1 MPPQRH
7 IRFGPPERVFDIQE
21 PTMDESLS
29 ARKGS
34 SRLRHFLS
42 SLSLARSGTRL
53 TRTNTF
59 DSLKTVATERVPI
72 PSMMRQYDEAYT
84 TPLPTLSMV
93 VLSITMLGEFLTANV
108 STPFILFMV
117 KGFNQFKDEA
127 EIAFWTGILV
137 SAFFLTQFITSL
149 LWATIA
155 EKHGRRAVLITSLL
169 GTSITCVVFGTCTT
183 LQQAMCVRLLQG
195 VFGGAIGVARGSVAF
210 VTDHSNEGRAYA
222 ILGFCWGM
230 GGVAGAIVGGAFERP
245 AAKWPQIFESVEIF
259 VTYPYLLPCCIAASI
274 TLMGSFLACFLGRD
288 GGPRQGAIHLP
299 PEKDNLPT
307 PIPEE
312 DSNPPSPVLEEPP
325 KRQGFVQSIRSV
337 SRKFSNLSNYL
348 PGRRESVN
356 LVSATDRT
364 PLLQHAIFASPTAET
379 PRAQSRVSH
388 ADGSAYGYSGK
399 YRSRLASSTS
409 AALRRRSSMAGSLS
423 WQPGSYDV
431 RRESVDSRDLNFAQ
445 RLLMANENA
454 VNSVADLWVAAA
466 MNADNE
472 DPFESDLED
481 EEPAVPEQ
489 LEEEEEDNDDAA
501 TIDSSRTQRGR
512 GTSTKRLGLS
522 INTMSRRPSRGVVHA
537 PSRGSRPSRSHFST
551 SRHATS
557 PQAIPRH
564 PSISIPPSS
573 TPLLVRR
580 RSSTSV
586 PSIFSHT
593 GVEVPRA
600 VLDARDIL
608 TRLEEG
614 VARPDGLE
622 PIIESRQPS
631 NSSASSD
638 TEVPLEKTPSLIS
651 QLPLQV
657 IFQYGVFALH
667 TTTHD
672 QVFMSYLVSDV
683 PAGGLGLTAADF
695 AQLIALMCLAQL
707 AYQFYLY
714 PNLGPPRGKFS
725 HLSMFRI
732 GAALFIPAYLLVIPL
747 RPFAVTLGSDN
758 YVVMAGL
765 IATTTIRYCGSTFGY
780 TAISILLNYMTPPD
794 AIGYANGIAQSIVS
808 LARCGGPALGG
819 YIWSISVRDDPSG
832 YPFSFIVCTVVCA
845 VSVLL
850 TFMIR

>member
-1 MPPQRH
+1 VSFRY
-7 IRFGPPERVFDIQE
+7 R
-21 PTMDESLS
+21 
-29 ARKGS
+29 AKCGS
-34 SRLRHFLS
+34 SSHKLS
-42 SLSLARSGTRL
+42 
-53 TRTNTF
+53 
-59 DSLKTVATERVPI
+59 K
-72 PSMMRQYDEAYT
+72 
-84 TPLPTLSMV
+84 
-93 VLSITMLGEFLTANV
+93 
-108 STPFILFMV
+108 
-117 KGFNQFKDEA
+117 
-127 EIAFWTGILV
+127 
-137 SAFFLTQFITSL
+137 
-149 LWATIA
+149 
-155 EKHGRRAVLITSLL
+155 
-169 GTSITCVVFGTCTT
+169 
-183 LQQAMCVRLLQG
+183 
-195 VFGGAIGVARGSVAF
+195 
-210 VTDHSNEGRAYA
+210 
-222 ILGFCWGM
+222 
-230 GGVAGAIVGGAFERP
+230 
-245 AAKWPQIFESVEIF
+245 
-259 VTYPYLLPCCIAASI
+259 
-274 TLMGSFLACFLGRD
+274 GSFLACFLGRD
-288 GGPRQGAIHLP
+288 GGPRQGAIRLL

-312 DSNPPSPVLEEPP
+312 DSIPPSPVLEELP
-325 KRQGFVQSIRSV
+325 KRQGFLQSIRSV
-337 SRKFSNLSNYL
+337 SRKLSNLSNYL

-356 LVSATDRT
+356 LVSPTDRT
-364 PLLQHAIFASPTAET
+364 PLLQHAVFASPTAQM
-379 PRAQSRVSH
+379 PRAPSRVSH

-409 AALRRRSSMAGSLS
+409 AALRRRSSMAGSIG

-466 MNADNE
+466 INADNE

-481 EEPAVPEQ
+481 EEFPEQ
-489 LEEEEEDNDDAA
+489 LEEDNDDAA

-522 INTMSRRPSRGVVHA
+522 INPMSRRPSRGVVHA

-614 VARPDGLE
+614 VVIPDGLE

-638 TEVPLEKTPSLIS
+638 TEVPLEKTPSLLS

-672 QVFMSYLVSDV
+672 QVFMSYLVS
-683 PAGGLGLTAADF
+683 
-695 AQLIALMCLAQL
+695 
-707 AYQFYLY
+707 
-714 PNLGPPRGKFS
+714 
-725 HLSMFRI
+725 
-732 GAALFIPAYLLVIPL
+732 
-747 RPFAVTLGSDN
+747 
-758 YVVMAGL
+758 
-765 IATTTIRYCGSTFGY
+765 
-780 TAISILLNYMTPPD
+780 
-794 AIGYANGIAQSIVS
+794 
-808 LARCGGPALGG
+808 
-819 YIWSISVRDDPSG
+819 
-832 YPFSFIVCTVVCA
+832 
-845 VSVLL
+845 
-850 TFMIR
+850 